1 MNKHSFILSDESENS
16 RGFSVLTDGIDLSL
30 FLNNPIMLYR
40 HNRENLIGRWENIRK
55 EGKQLIADAVFDTND
70 ELGSKISQKVEDGF
84 LRAASIG
91 LLPLEWDATKTIVT
105 QSRIYEASIVELPSN
120 GNAVKLYNDADIVR
134 LSFDS
139 DDTDSFLNQVLAV
152 LKLPAKTDP
161 KKAIEVLK
169 KFIDNQDAEKNKK
182 GSEVIEQALKAGKI
196 SAQMKPRFENM
207 LKLDFEGTI
216 AILEE
221 MKGKQNLSSQIINTD
236 IDNKDLDKSKWKL
249 NDYRKYAPLELRD
262 NPNLYQRLVA
272 EFNQE
277 NKNN

>member
-70 ELGSKISQKVEDGF
+70 ELGAKISQKVEDGF
-84 LRAASIG
+84 LRATSIG
-91 LLPLEWDATKTIVT
+91 LLPLEWDVTKTIVT

-134 LSFDS
+134 LSFDT

-169 KFIDNQDAEKNKK
+169 KIIDNQDAEKNKQ
-182 GSEVIEQALKAGKI
+182 GSQVIEQALIAGKI
-196 SAQMKPRFENM
+196 TAQMKPRFENM

-221 MKGKQNLSSQIINTD
+221 MKGKQNLSSQILNTAN
-236 IDNKDLDKSKWKL
+236 DNKGLDKSKWKL
-249 NDYRKYAPLELRD
+249 DDYRKHAPLELRD

-272 EFNQE
+272 EYNKE
-277 NKNN
+277 NNNN